1 MFPNVPRASLSLTKI
16 LGGINK
22 TLNIA
27 NQVIPLY
34 VQAKPIIQNASSAMK
49 VAKEFLA
56 PVKTTSNNT
65 TISNPV
71 KETKKEPETTAPALS
86 NPVFF
91 L

>member
-1 MFPNVPRASLSLTKI
+1 MFPNVPRAGLSLTKI

-71 KETKKEPETTAPALS
+71 KETKKEPYEYSP
-86 NPVFF
+86 
-91 L
+91 